1 MYTRAKIR
9 DNPWHKVHCVLC
21 FISDNVERRVIE
33 RERLQHEL
41 SEYDDKLNR
50 QVEG

>member
-1 MYTRAKIR
+1 M
-9 DNPWHKVHCVLC
+9 NENHCCKGHCIFSC
-21 FISDNVERRVIE
+21 FISDDVERRNIE

-41 SEYDDKLNR
+41 SGYDDKLNR

>member
-1 MYTRAKIR
+1 MHKYGKKIYGV
-9 DNPWHKVHCVLC
+9 KVIFFC
-21 FISDNVERRVIE
+21 FISDNAQRRVTE

>member
-1 MYTRAKIR
+1 MKE
-9 DNPWHKVHCVLC
+9 NLWCKSHCVFFC
-21 FISDNVERRVIE
+21 FISDNVERRAIE

-41 SEYDDKLNR
+41 SQYDDKLNR

>member
-1 MYTRAKIR
+1 MN
-9 DNPWHKVHCVLC
+9 DNQWHNGQNVSC

-33 RERLQHEL
+33 RERLQHQL